1 MNRIA
6 TWFLHPLTSKRLDA
20 TAGQI
25 VCWLAGISIMVIG
38 IFKLCS
44 LPLDETGLFFGVL
57 LVLTVTLLFVLIGL
71 VLPVAPLHTPK
82 EPLTTCGRA
91 AH

>member
-1 MNRIA
+1 MNRISK
-6 TWFLHPLTSKRLDA
+6 WLLLPLTSKRLDA

-25 VCWLAGISIMVIG
+25 ACWLCGISIMVIG

-71 VLPVAPLHTPK
+71 VLPVATLSF
-82 EPLTTCGRA
+82 GR
-91 AH
+91 HDPSKC